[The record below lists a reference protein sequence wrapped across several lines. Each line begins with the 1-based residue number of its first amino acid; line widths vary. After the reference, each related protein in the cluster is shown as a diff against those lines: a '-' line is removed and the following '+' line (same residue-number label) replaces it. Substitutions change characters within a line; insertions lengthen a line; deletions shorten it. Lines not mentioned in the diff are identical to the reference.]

1 MNMGLG
7 ALATQ
12 KCELTSKHY
21 GYLDSDHYDHDRY
34 YHEGQFHAV
43 GKSLRRV
50 ALFFLKKRI
59 IKMSI
64 LGDLLLKVCY
74 PILDLESRF
83 YAVLSKAASKWP
95 SVKTSPDRSPGTE
108 TAKGRESVRINR
120 KDRNGVLLRLAG
132 I

>member
-1 MNMGLG
+1 MALG

-12 KCELTSKHY
+12 KCELASKHY
-21 GYLDSDHYDHDRY
+21 GYHDSDHYDHDRY

-64 LGDLLLKVCY
+64 LGDL
-74 PILDLESRF
+74 
-83 YAVLSKAASKWP
+83 
-95 SVKTSPDRSPGTE
+95 
-108 TAKGRESVRINR
+108 
-120 KDRNGVLLRLAG
+120 
-132 I
+132 